1 MSGAVDVSI
10 CILTRNQPEL
20 LELCVSSCLESC
32 QNGING
38 EVIIID
44 NGSNDDGPRRVA
56 GLFPGV
62 LVIRNE
68 DNLGFAAAN
77 NKAIRLSRGRDVL
90 ILNDDVVLRQ
100 GSLGMML
107 DKLYS
112 GPGIG
117 AVGPKLLNPD
127 GSLQRGFTNRRF
139 PHFRGLVC
147 GFLGLSAL
155 LDKSALLRDLLTHS
169 KDPHVSAT
177 TDHLAGA
184 CLLVRREA
192 LDAVG
197 LFHEGFYYFFEDTD
211 LCYRLQQDGWRIIYL
226 AEAEVIHYGSASFK
240 KLLWSE
246 KNVIYFNSLLYFFK
260 EHANPAKY
268 YLLKA
273 GLTGV
278 LLLQVPIVFLSG
290 MNASASGRRDWNHSL
305 RTALRGLRAV
315 ALGGP
320 LI

>member
-1 MSGAVDVSI
+1 MPGTVDVSI

-20 LELCVSSCLESC
+20 LEPCVSSCIESC
-32 QNGING
+32 RAGING
-38 EVIIID
+38 EIIIID
-44 NGSNDDGPRRVA
+44 NASTDDGPRRVA

-62 LVIRNE
+62 QFIRNE

-77 NKAIRLSRGRDVL
+77 NKAIRLSRGRAVL
-90 ILNDDVVLRQ
+90 ILNDDVVLRP
-100 GSLGMML
+100 GSLAMML

-112 GPGIG
+112 EPGIG

-139 PHFRGLVC
+139 PHFRGLLC
-147 GFLGLSAL
+147 GSLRLNPL
-155 LDKSALLRDLLTHS
+155 LEKNALLRDLLTHS
-169 KDPHVSAT
+169 KDPHVSAA

-184 CLLVRREA
+184 CLLLRREA

-260 EHANPAKY
+260 EHASPAKY

-273 GLTGV
+273 GLTAV

-290 MNASASGRRDWNHSL
+290 MNAGASGGRDRTRPL